1 MRPAEFRHLVGQS
14 AKKLYWQDVLD
25 DIKERLEPQFYNLAV
40 ETVIYYLP
48 AEICELEDQ
57 AERRAVIESI
67 PVDCQ
72 PSHARSLIIEGT
84 KVLWRK
90 RAVRS

>member
-48 AEICELEDQ
+48 AEICELDDQ
-57 AERRAVIESI
+57 AERRAVIDSI
-67 PVDCQ
+67 PDDCE
-72 PSHARSLIIEGT
+72 PAHAKQLIISGT
-84 KVLWRK
+84 KVLWKK
-90 RAVRS
+90 RNVR